1 MPLLAQGDPPPFELF
16 NGEGRAPIMLFCD
29 HASRFIPPSLRQLGL
44 SGNDLTRHI
53 AWDIGA
59 ADITRHMALQLDA
72 PAVLCNYSRLIVD
85 CNRLLRDPTL
95 IPQTS
100 DGSAVPGNVTLSEA
114 DRRAR
119 LEAIYV
125 PYHRA
130 IEDLAEAM
138 RVRHGVAAVLSIHSC
153 TDRMNGEFRPWEI
166 DICWERDDRI
176 AAPVMAALRNL
187 GTVTVG
193 DNQPYGLVTGEDCSL
208 PIHGMR
214 RGWPHLL
221 VEFRQDLI
229 GTEVAAQKWAD
240 ILLAAIRPT
249 LARADLFQARFY
261 DQAG

>member
-1 MPLLAQGDPPPFELF
+1 MTLLAQGDPPPFEMF
-16 NGEGRAPIMLFCD
+16 NRQGRAPVMLFCD
-29 HASRFIPPSLRQLGL
+29 HASRYIPASLRQLSL
-44 SGNDLTRHI
+44 SHDDLARHI

-59 ADITRHMALQLDA
+59 ADITRHMALRLDA
-72 PAVLCNYSRLIVD
+72 PAVLCNYSRLIID

-95 IPQTS
+95 IPSSS
-100 DGSAVPGNVTLSEA
+100 DGSAIPGNAVLSEA

-138 RVRHGVAAVLSIHSC
+138 RERHGVAAVLAIHSC
-153 TDRMNGEFRPWEI
+153 TDRMNGRFRPWEI
-166 DICWERDDRI
+166 GICWERDDRI
-176 AAPVMAALRNL
+176 AAPVMAALRNV
-187 GTVTVG
+187 GTIAVG

-208 PIHGMR
+208 PIHGVR
-214 RGWPHLL
+214 RGWPHLQ

-229 GTEVAAQKWAD
+229 GTETAAHKWAD
-240 ILLAAIRPT
+240 ILLAAIQPT

-261 DQAG
+261 DPAG